1 MAKQPDKKS
10 KEELESEVWSAIA
23 AFEQILEAIPNDRAS
38 LEALSNTYEQIGDH
52 TKAKEYML
60 RLGNVLLEEH
70 DADAARQ
77 LVEHIRPYAADDSKV
92 QSLIDR
98 IEKLGG
104 GQPAAAEPA
113 AIEPELR
120 QEKAKGGDRSRVS
133 FSMPDELAFAW
144 NLLEAKELTQ
154 EEYSSVVQD
163 LTEMS
168 SVDSA
173 TTISVLHVLE
183 GRAFKNLEKVMS
195 FVSKECGTPIVA
207 LSCFDLRTESTSLLS
222 KDFMLKRGAM
232 VFELLG
238 KDALAV
244 VMNPY
249 DRQLRKDV
257 EAMAGRKCH
266 FFMTPPPE
274 FDKALETVLKGTAE
288 QPGAAEKKEKAADTE
303 KGKEKK
309 GK

>member
-1 MAKQPDKKS
+1 MAKQPEKKS
-10 KEELESEVWSAIA
+10 KENLEAEVWSAIA

-38 LEALSNTYEQIGDH
+38 LDALSNTYAQIGDH

-60 RLGNVLLEEH
+60 RLGDVLLDEH
-70 DADAARQ
+70 DADEARQ
-77 LVEHIRPYAADDSKV
+77 LVSHIQPYADDPKV
-92 QSLIDR
+92 QALIGR
-98 IEKLGG
+98 IEKLGHAEAAS
-104 GQPAAAEPA
+104 PETAAAEPA
-113 AIEPELR
+113 VHT
-120 QEKAKGGDRSRVS
+120 EKPKSGERVRMS

-173 TTISVLHVLE
+173 TTVSVLHVLE
-183 GRAFKNLEKVMS
+183 GRAFKSLEKVMA
-195 FVSKECGTPIVA
+195 FVSKECGTPIIS
-207 LSCFDLRTESTSLLS
+207 LPCFDLKPEATSLLS
-222 KDFMLKRGAM
+222 NDFMLKRGAM

-257 EAMAGRKCH
+257 EGTTGRKCH
-266 FFMTPPPE
+266 FYMTLASE
-274 FDKALETVLKGTAE
+274 FDKCLEALIKGNAD
-288 QPGAAEKKEKAADTE
+288 QAAGGGKDPEKKDKA
-303 KGKEKK
+303 KK

>member
-10 KEELESEVWSAIA
+10 KEELESEVWSAIS

-60 RLGNVLLEEH
+60 RLGDVYFEEN
-70 DADAARQ
+70 DIEAARQ
-77 LVEHIRPYAADDSKV
+77 LVDHMRPYEAEDPKV
-92 QSLIDR
+92 KGLIDR
-98 IEKLGG
+98 IEKLGPG
-104 GQPAAAEPA
+104 RTTAAVPTV
-113 AIEPELR
+113 IEPESHFD
-120 QEKAKGGDRSRVS
+120 KPKGGDRGRVS
-133 FSMPDELAFAW
+133 FSMSDELAFAW

-173 TTISVLHVLE
+173 TTVSVLHVLE
-183 GRAFKNLEKVMS
+183 GRAFKNLEKAMA
-195 FVSKECGTPIVA
+195 FVSKECGTPIISIA
-207 LSCFDLRTESTSLLS
+207 CFDLRPEATSLLS
-222 KDFMLKRGAM
+222 REFMLKRGSL
-232 VFELLG
+232 VFEVLG

-257 EAMAGRKCH
+257 EGLAGRKCH
-266 FFMTPPPE
+266 FFMTLPSE
-274 FDKALETVLKGTAE
+274 FDKALEVVTKGNAE
-288 QPGAAEKKEKAADTE
+288 QAAADEKKD
-303 KGKEKK
+303 KK